1 MNATIEAPAP
11 SAAPVTT
18 PNPRAKR
25 QRDFDPWAWRP
36 AVSAPQLHCEIS
48 LKTVFAQK
56 LLQQLFGRLQ
66 VALYG
71 MSVTIPI
78 MERDMGATGS
88 KLADVFQRSHQ
99 HLTHVQ
105 HTTTERY
112 RQWLQAAG
120 APPAISYQA
129 QTRHFP
135 VFCPNAKRALE
146 HFSAA
151 DNMIQLLDQLWY
163 ANVLDATQH
172 KRAVLETC
180 AQVKN
185 FSREMEGL
193 WLRSKAA
200 VLRAQATPKSP
211 ADAVT
216 QADQQATTD
225 PAIESSLAA

>member
-1 MNATIEAPAP
+1 MHATIEAPAP
-11 SAAPVTT
+11 SAAPASTS
-18 PNPRAKR
+18 PPRQKR
-25 QRDFDPWAWRP
+25 NRDFDPWAWRP
-36 AVSAPQLHCEIS
+36 AVSAPQLQCEIS
-48 LKTVFAQK
+48 LNTVFAQK
-56 LLQQLFGRLQ
+56 LLQQLYGRLQ

-78 MERDMGATGS
+78 MERDLGVTGS
-88 KLADVFQRSHQ
+88 KLAEMFQKSHQ

-105 HTTTERY
+105 HTTAERY

-120 APPAISYQA
+120 TLPAISYQA
-129 QTRHFP
+129 QTRQFP

-146 HFSAA
+146 HFAAA
-151 DNMIQLLDQLWY
+151 DTLIQLLDQLWY

-200 VLRAQATPKSP
+200 VLRGQGAPKSSIDVVTP
-211 ADAVT
+211 PDPQDAT
-216 QADQQATTD
+216 EPEIA
-225 PAIESSLAA
+225 SSMAA